1 MRIGELARLTGV
13 STRLLRYYEEQG
25 LLRPARTTAGYR
37 EYDEQDT
44 VRVRQIRSL
53 LVAGL
58 STRVIAE
65 LLPCATGPVPV
76 LEACPNL
83 LATLRGELADL
94 DAKIDDLTRSRRALS
109 RYLTTAQEPA
119 HGTTY
124 GTAYEPAIGT
134 TYEPAYEPARERAA

>member
-25 LLRPARTTAGYR
+25 LLQPARTTAGYR
-37 EYDEQDT
+37 EYGEEDT
-44 VRVRQIRSL
+44 VRVWQVRSL
-53 LVAGL
+53 LAAGL

-76 LEACPNL
+76 LEACPDL

-94 DAKIDDLTRSRRALS
+94 DARIDDLSRSRRVLS
-109 RYLTTAQEPA
+109 QYLATARDPIEE
-119 HGTTY
+119 H
-124 GTAYEPAIGT
+124 
-134 TYEPAYEPARERAA
+134 AA

>member
-37 EYDEQDT
+37 EYGEEDT
-44 VRVRQIRSL
+44 VRVWQIRSL
-53 LVAGL
+53 LAAGL

-76 LEACPNL
+76 LEACPDL

-94 DAKIDDLTRSRRALS
+94 DARIDDLSRSRQALS
-109 RYLTTAQEPA
+109 HYLSTAR
-119 HGTTY
+119 
-124 GTAYEPAIGT
+124 
-134 TYEPAYEPARERAA
+134 EPAYEPAGGAAYGSTYEAAYEPVREHAA